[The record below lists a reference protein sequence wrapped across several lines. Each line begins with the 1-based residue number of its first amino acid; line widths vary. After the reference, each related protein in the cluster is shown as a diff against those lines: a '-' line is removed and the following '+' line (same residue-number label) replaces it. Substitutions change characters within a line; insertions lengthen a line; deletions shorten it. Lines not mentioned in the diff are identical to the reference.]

1 MNKVKRRTLTILAV
15 AACCF
20 AGPGVS
26 TGAATEGLVEGQI
39 TVTKNGAKKSSHGNV
54 VVYLEGVPRTALDEQ
69 RKHAIKQQNLQ
80 FEPRVSVVVK
90 GTTIDFPNADKV
102 FHNVFSTSRPAR
114 FDLGL
119 YRSGASKS
127 VEFKREGV
135 VDVFCNIHPEMSSRV
150 LVVPTRHFAAT
161 DAQGKFKIT
170 GVPPGEYPVV
180 AWQAQGEPVRGTVK
194 VEAGKAATVTLQ
206 VAEGDKPVQH
216 RRKDG
221 TPYGRYE

>member
-1 MNKVKRRTLTILAV
+1 MHNARRTLVVLGVAGLCLAH
-15 AACCF
+15 
-20 AGPGVS
+20 AGESRGTPADGS
-26 TGAATEGLVEGQI
+26 VEGQVI
-39 TVTKNGAKKSSHGNV
+39 VTKHGEKKASFANV
-54 VVYLEGVPRTALDEQ
+54 VVYLQGVPRTPADDD
-69 RKHAIKQQNLQ
+69 RKQVIRQHDLQ

-90 GTTIDFPNADKV
+90 GTTIDFPNSDKI

-119 YRSGASKS
+119 YRSGASKA

-150 LVVPTRHFAAT
+150 LVVPTHHFATT
-161 DAQGKFKIT
+161 DAQGHFKIT

-180 AWQAQGEPVRGTVK
+180 AWQAQGDPARGTVK
-194 VEAGKAATVTLQ
+194 VEPGKAATVSFTL
-206 VAEGDKPVQH
+206 AEGDQPVQH
-216 RRKDG
+216 KRKDG